1 MNLVESIQKWLTFRL
16 SAEQEDRFRQ
26 ANFGADVEQARI
38 CILLIVMLIAVLV
51 VNDYFF
57 LGSHGY
63 SISYSD
69 LDLCWL
75 CLASCSSQT
84 CQDLQTTSP
93 MI

>member
-57 LGSHGY
+57 
-63 SISYSD
+63 
-69 LDLCWL
+69 
-75 CLASCSSQT
+75 
-84 CQDLQTTSP
+84 
-93 MI
+93 